1 MTTATTPRTITVA
14 DVTVTTDHMGRAY
27 AVIPDDVARRLTA
40 ASLEG
45 VDPEARGYFPQES
58 IAHPADSW
66 VALTVRVIFE
76 ALLASPEVADDVH
89 QWGLS
94 QYRTWDGGTFFGFIV
109 GESGWDMNTRWWRD
123 EPRNRGL
130 VVHGCATIEPRSRR
144 HLAGT
149 CRF

>member
-1 MTTATTPRTITVA
+1 MTTAVDAPTLTVA

-27 AVIPDDVARRLTA
+27 AVIPDEVARRLTA

-45 VDPEARGYFPQES
+45 VDMEARGYFAQES

-66 VALTVRVIFE
+66 AALTVRVIFD
-76 ALLASPEVADDVH
+76 ALLASPEIQEDVH
-89 QWGLS
+89 LWGLS

-109 GESGWDMNTRWWRD
+109 GESGWDMDTRWWRD

-130 VVHGCATIEPRSRR
+130 CVYGNATIEPRSRR